1 MAAIGE
7 KEWYFYVP
15 RDRKY
20 RNGDR
25 PNRVTTSGYWKA
37 TGADRMI
44 RGENFRAIGL
54 KKTLVFYS
62 GKAPK
67 GIRTSWIMN
76 EYRLPQQDTERY
88 QKGEISL
95 CRVYK
100 RAGVEDHPSVP
111 RGTALQLPS
120 RLSSSS
126 RATSSSTSERKT
138 AAFKGYHH
146 QQQVEAAGSKQHVG
160 ASEADA
166 SSSTEVG
173 TALGLSQHGGSYSA
187 ISPLQLAAPPPPPN
201 QPSLVVEAADRF
213 MHIMNHHQHHQQ
225 SFLDK
230 QQGGGG
236 GGRGEGVIPIL
247 PSSSNSIAPL
257 FMANPSPSPSSS
269 SNPHHHHHQSSF
281 DEIQRLV
288 EYQQACL
295 SHHLHQHQHQHQHQ
309 QQQQQQQFQF
319 QALNNTNNATTP
331 NSSQFLF
338 SNYLFSPSQQ
348 APPLGVVPTVASSTS
363 LQVPPPSASAS
374 SGASGVGFSD
384 RLWEWNPFPEQPNL
398 NRDHFNNPFK

>member
-44 RGENFRAIGL
+44 RGENFRPIGL

-88 QKGEISL
+88 QKQGEISL

-111 RGTALQLPS
+111 RGGPLQPPS

-126 RATSSSTSERKT
+126 RATSSSTSDRKT
-138 AAFKGYHH
+138 AAFKGYH
-146 QQQVEAAGSKQHVG
+146 QQQLEAAKVVSDT
-160 ASEADA
+160 DA

-173 TALGLSQHGGSYSA
+173 TALGLSHHGSYSA
-187 ISPLQLAAPPPPPN
+187 VSPLAAPPAPPP
-201 QPSLVVEAADRF
+201 QPSLVEADHRI
-213 MHIMNHHQHHQQ
+213 MHMIGHHHQ
-225 SFLDK
+225 SLK
-230 QQGGGG
+230 QQEEG
-236 GGRGEGVIPIL
+236 GGRSQAMIPIL
-247 PSSSNSIAPL
+247 PSSSNTAL
-257 FMANPSPSPSSS
+257 FMANPSPSS
-269 SNPHHHHHQSSF
+269 SNPHHYHHQSSI

-295 SHHLHQHQHQHQHQ
+295 SHNMHQHHQHQ
-309 QQQQQQQFQF
+309 QQQQQQRQQLQF
-319 QALNNTNNATTP
+319 QALNSSANTS

-348 APPLGVVPTVASSTS
+348 AQALVGNHAGVVPSGSTG
-363 LQVPPPSASAS
+363 LQLPPP
-374 SGASGVGFSD
+374 GASTGSGVGVGFSD
-384 RLWEWNPFPEQPNL
+384 RLWEWNPFPDQPNL
-398 NRDHFNNPFK
+398 SRDHFNNPFK